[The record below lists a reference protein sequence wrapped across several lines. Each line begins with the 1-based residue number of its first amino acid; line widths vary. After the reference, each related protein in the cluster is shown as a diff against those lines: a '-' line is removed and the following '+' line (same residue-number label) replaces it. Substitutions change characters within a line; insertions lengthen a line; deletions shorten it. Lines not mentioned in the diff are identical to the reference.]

1 MDWIKTVPKIA
12 VREGQRNEVKIIK
25 NGNSYALYVA
35 DQQWNILHAKSTFSL
50 REFYSSY
57 DLAQGNVLLSGF
69 GFGVVAQWVASKPS
83 VTSVTVIE
91 KYQEVVDLFCIN
103 NTPDPKIKIVIDDIH
118 AYKSNEQ
125 FDWAIFD
132 HYELDVRPSKEELTQ
147 LESNLSYNNLWFWSL
162 EYKLRDY
169 TNWQE
174 FRNNYSLK
182 IPDLP
187 KEQVLGYM
195 ETVFRKTDFLLQ

>member
-12 VREGQRNEVKIIK
+12 IREGSKGNVSIVQNDNDFLLYIDGQKWNFVNVK
-25 NGNSYALYVA
+25 SSLA
-35 DQQWNILHAKSTFSL
+35 L
-50 REFYSSY
+50 REFYSSH

-69 GFGVVAQWVASKPS
+69 GFGVLPQWIASKSS

-103 NTPDPKIKIVIDDIH
+103 NTLDPKIKIVIDDIH
-118 AYKSNEQ
+118 TYKSDEQ

-132 HYELDVRPSKEELTQ
+132 HYEDDIAPSKEELE
-147 LESNLSYNNLWFWSL
+147 LINANLTYNNLWFWSL
-162 EYKLRDY
+162 ENRLFQYKD
-169 TNWQE
+169 WQQ
-174 FRNNYSLK
+174 FRIDYSLK

-187 KEQVLGYM
+187 KDQVLHYM
-195 ETVFRKTDFLLQ
+195 ETLFKRKDFLPH